1 VQDIVK
7 LNWYLTDMKHRE
19 AILPVREKFLGG
31 HRPASTTVEVAR
43 LVGDDWLI
51 EIDCV
56 AAVPA

>member
-7 LNWYLTDMKHRE
+7 LNWYLVDMKDRE
-19 AILPVREKFLGG
+19 AILPIRQKFLGS
-31 HRPASTTVEVAR
+31 HRPASTTVEVSR